1 MQSPPL
7 DPTTPFTGILPLTL
21 TEQAKTAV
29 EEVLRAS
36 YRPSTPAFSNLID
49 DFVQEPNNLF
59 RGPYLS
65 LDLPYTSAD
74 TQKEPFP
81 SVPLGY
87 TPYAH
92 QLEAFQRLQSDT
104 SQSTII
110 ATGTGSGKTE
120 CFQLPILD
128 WCHQHA
134 DQPGIKAI
142 VIYPMNALAA
152 DQARRIAT
160 RIWDTPDLRGQITAG
175 MYADAEPEDASP
187 FMQEDDV
194 IRSRR
199 AMHET
204 PPDILLTN
212 YRMLDSLLVR
222 PERKGLW
229 EQNQPETLRFLVVD
243 ELHTFDGAQGT
254 DLACLIRRLKD
265 RLAVP
270 KGSLCCIGTSA
281 TLGDQNDTK
290 PVIDYA
296 RELFDEEFD
305 ADAVVTEDRQDLSE
319 YLETDDDIELS
330 NRLPDKA
337 LVADLTGHASMQDPV
352 RLIHRLYQAWFGS
365 EAPEDISGTWRAELG
380 NQLRS
385 HEFLAALLGALN
397 GAIRPVDEVT
407 THLQRSFPE
416 LGSWSDPEIRN
427 LLQGFMALLA
437 FARRTEDETDELR
450 PFLSI
455 RVHFWIRELK
465 RMVVSLPPDPDPADT
480 TTPGDTNSNELP
492 DDFNAATRNQETD
505 PQPPRLLHS
514 DDLPDNFGEAV
525 LPVVHCREC
534 AGMAWVTATNPD
546 NSGFVEDR
554 DAIYR
559 EYFAKPL
566 SHRLVY
572 LLAQPPDETLV
583 SGSRVV
589 PGHVCCRCLRWQTS
603 AAGRHA
609 RSPGACPECNANDW
623 RQAWRMAPGK
633 SGGEGS
639 GRSREWACTYCG
651 SATGLGIFGMAST
664 SMASFLTSTLFA
676 STVNEDPKLL
686 AFADSVQDVAHKAG
700 FIEARSFRTVLRQQV
715 AAWLADQPETPALP
729 TLMDGFAP
737 WVKAD
742 YSDEREFVGA
752 MTHVDLKWFS
762 AVNDLFEGDTSGR
775 LPEIPERDIEDVGLR
790 LTWEAFAELTFLS
803 RFGRTLENTG
813 RLCLGIDTSLLR
825 QAGQGLAADVGER
838 LGSLFEDADSTVCT
852 WFLLGVVHRMLHDGA
867 IRIDPNG
874 LDPIGGLARSNG
886 SWVGMVRSRNRGHVL
901 PAYSPRARKPLLP
914 SLNGR
919 DEFAPLGDAG
929 SSARWYPHW
938 ARKCMPADSNLKG
951 DILEDLYLLAFRY
964 LEESGIAE
972 QVQPAGKSPIW
983 ALRAEHIT
991 VERETVTLSCDSCGR
1006 RMQIPTGQIQAWTGM
1021 VCPNPGCTSGKL
1033 VNRQAEIPAPLL
1045 GSQLTRGQR
1054 RRVNARDH
1062 SGLLEAET
1070 RRRLE
1075 QQFMAGN
1082 HNWFPNVLST
1092 TSTLELGVDIG
1103 DLSSVMLYAV
1113 PPSQA
1118 NYVQRLGRA
1127 GRRDG
1132 NSLGLTVVNARP
1144 HDLYFWQ
1151 DTLDMIQGSVEV
1163 PGLYLEAYAILRRQF
1178 NAYTLERFITETD
1191 RNVPFGTLA
1200 NAASGTK
1207 GQADTGALDAWIDF
1221 VRARRQ
1227 DLLSGFRA
1235 MFDLP
1240 AEGDLFTTLTG
1251 FVEGTLPGDAFAS
1264 SIRTCLQDALE
1275 ERQTWTNRARAV
1287 SRQINRLKAN
1297 KPPPKDLNDQI
1308 QQLER
1313 DMRAFRR
1320 VASELGRQD
1329 LPQLLTERGI
1339 LPNYAFPAEGI
1350 RLRSIILYRAAE
1362 GADRNWVNRTYEY
1375 ARPAASGLSELAPEA
1390 FFYAEGHR
1398 VTVNSVDLKISEPE
1412 RWRFCPNCPHMELD
1426 NEEPAKTCPACGSR
1440 QWGDLGQVHEMVR
1453 LRQVHAH
1460 NKDRD
1465 SRIRDDHEDR
1475 TLTRHFRNLY
1485 PAFDRHAAESAY
1497 LIQSLPQPFGFEFL
1511 REVEFTDINFGR
1523 EIDERDLVHHRRVG
1537 GKSILANPFRLC
1549 KECGHALKRH
1559 REPEHITDRLTGPSR
1574 EPAWKDEHAV
1584 QCPVRRLPDDED
1596 SAFETYLYYGFP
1608 SEAVRIRLPF
1618 SSEQETEVASFAAA
1632 LHLGLRLEFQGKV
1645 DHLRSLPLSLQENQ
1659 YTSHWLFLYDTVPGG
1674 TGYLERLASADIF
1687 ENVLRS
1693 ALQKMLECTCNQ
1705 HQDADETQR
1714 KDGCYRCLYRYQD
1727 NRYDSVVSR
1736 DAAIRILRSVLDQ
1749 WYKIHPVA
1757 SVEIVEPDRLAESE
1771 LEDRFESW
1779 LEKRVR
1785 QDGGRIERSPLP
1797 DGGSGYRVVLG
1808 DRLWELKRQVR
1819 LGSGDSVADPSRA
1832 DFILRPVGN
1841 TDPEVLPV
1849 VLFMDGWRYHKAR
1862 VIKDVHQRLSI
1873 HASGRFRVWS
1883 LTWDD
1888 IVQDNDPNGKRSAWN
1903 PFQDLQIPALPA
1915 TDETQALDGM
1925 VRNGLAADLLFH
1937 YLCNPTPKLW
1947 QDLACRLAL
1956 NTLVAHNTSWDYWR
1970 ETLDG
1975 LNDICN
1981 DFAQSLSW
1989 HSRLGMARS
1998 GGSFIVAGAEDQVL
2012 TGMPKPTDL
2021 HPLLY
2026 LDTEGDLSQTEWAGT
2041 LGAFNLLQFL
2051 PLMHWVCAS
2060 DPNPEPF
2067 PTAPSPVEPDPDGWE
2082 EAWEFAQDEARPL
2095 VDALRSRSIQPPE
2108 VGWEEL
2114 ASGEV
2119 FVELELAW
2127 PDGRIGISL
2136 APLPEPEKRRMQAG
2150 DWLLFSLEEAQDQIE
2165 ELRSIMNERCSA

>member
-7 DPTTPFTGILPLTL
+7 DSSTPFTSILPLDL
-21 TEQAKTAV
+21 TEQARTAV

-36 YRPSTPAFSNLID
+36 YRSSTPTFSNLID
-49 DFVQEPNNLF
+49 DFVQEPDNLF

-74 TQKEPFP
+74 TDTKPFP
-81 SVPLGY
+81 AVPLGH

-92 QLEAFQRLQSDT
+92 QLEAFRRLQPDAPR
-104 SQSTII
+104 STII

-128 WCHQHA
+128 WCRQHA
-134 DQPGIKAI
+134 DRPGIKAI
-142 VIYPMNALAA
+142 VIYPMNALAE

-160 RIWDTPDLRGQITAG
+160 RIWNSPELRGRVTAG
-175 MYADAEPEDASP
+175 MYADAEPPDASP
-187 FMQEDDV
+187 SMLKDDI

-229 EQNQPETLRFLVVD
+229 EHNQPETLRFLVVD

-270 KGSLCCIGTSA
+270 QESLCCIGTSA

-290 PVIDYA
+290 PIIEYA
-296 RELFDEEFD
+296 KNLFDEEFD

-319 YLETDDDIELS
+319 YLATGGALEPS
-330 NRLPDKA
+330 YNLPGKA
-337 LVADLTGHASMQDPV
+337 RVVDLADHAGMQDPV
-352 RLIHRLYQAWFGS
+352 RLIRRLYQAWFGS
-365 EAPEDISGTWRAELG
+365 ETPKDINDAWRVELG
-380 NQLRS
+380 SRLRA

-397 GAIRPVDEVT
+397 GAIRPVDEVA

-416 LGSWSDPEIRN
+416 LGSWSQPEIRN

-437 FARRTEDETDELR
+437 FARSSEEGTDELR

-465 RMVVSLPPDPDPADT
+465 RMVVSLPPDPDPTHTNIPADT
-480 TTPGDTNSNELP
+480 NGNGPTDHV
-492 DDFNAATRNQETD
+492 NAAARNRAAD
-505 PQPPRLLHS
+505 PRLLHS

-534 AGMAWVTATNPD
+534 AGTAWVTATNPD

-572 LLAQPPDETLV
+572 LLAQPPDATLV

-589 PGHVCCRCLRWQTS
+589 PGHVCCRCLRWETA
-603 AAGRHA
+603 AAGHHG
-609 RSPGACPECNANDW
+609 RSPGACPECNANAW

-633 SGGEGS
+633 SGGDGA
-639 GRSREWACTYCG
+639 GRWREWACAYCG

-715 AAWLADQPETPALP
+715 AAWLADQPETPTLP
-729 TLMDGFAP
+729 ALMDGFAP

-742 YSDEREFVGA
+742 FSDDREFVGA

-762 AVNDLFEGDTSGR
+762 IVNDLFEGSTDGR

-813 RLCLGIDTSLLR
+813 RLCLGIDASLLQ
-825 QAGQGLAADVGER
+825 QAGQDLAADAGER
-838 LGSLFEDADSTVCT
+838 LGSLLEEADSDACT
-852 WFLLGVVHRMLHDGA
+852 WFLLGIVHRMIHDGA
-867 IRIDPNG
+867 IRIDPEG
-874 LDPIGGLARSNG
+874 LDPIGGLARANG
-886 SWVGMVRSRNRGHVL
+886 SWIGMVRSRSKGYVL
-901 PAYSPRARKPLLP
+901 PEYSRRARKPLLP

-938 ARKCMPADSNLKG
+938 ARKCLPAGSNLKG
-951 DILEDLYLLAFRY
+951 DILEYLYLLAFRH
-964 LEESGIAE
+964 LEEAGIAE
-972 QVQPAGKSPIW
+972 QVQQTGKSPVW
-983 ALRAEHIT
+983 ALQAEHIT
-991 VERETVTLSCDSCGR
+991 VEKDTVALACAGCGR
-1006 RMQIPTGQIQAWTGM
+1006 RIQVQAAQAQAWTGM
-1021 VCPNPGCTSGKL
+1021 FCPNPGCSGGRIAH
-1033 VNRQAEIPAPLL
+1033 RQAEIPAPLL
-1045 GSQLTRGQR
+1045 GSQLTRGRR

-1075 QQFMAGN
+1075 QQFMDGN

-1178 NAYTLERFITETD
+1178 NAYTLERFITDTD

-1200 NAASGTK
+1200 NAASGTG
-1207 GQADTGALDAWIDF
+1207 GQTGTGALDAWIGF
-1221 VRARRQ
+1221 VRTHRQ
-1227 DLLSGFRA
+1227 DLLSGFRS
-1235 MFDLP
+1235 MFDLS
-1240 AEGDLFTTLTG
+1240 AEEGFFTKLTG
-1251 FVEGTLPGDAFAS
+1251 FVEGALPGDAFAS
-1264 SIRTCLQDALE
+1264 SIRACLEDAQE
-1275 ERQTWTNRARAV
+1275 ERRTWTNRARAV
-1287 SRQINRLKAN
+1287 SRQINRLKSGKA
-1297 KPPPKDLNDQI
+1297 PPKDLDDQI
-1308 QQLER
+1308 QALER

-1320 VASELGRQD
+1320 VAAELGRQD
-1329 LPQLLTERGI
+1329 LLQLLTERGV

-1350 RLRSIILYRAAE
+1350 RLRSIILYRNAQEA
-1362 GADRNWVNRTYEY
+1362 GRNWVDRTYEY

-1390 FFYAEGHR
+1390 VFYAEGHR
-1398 VTVNSVDLKISEPE
+1398 VTVNAVDLKISEPE
-1412 RWRFCPNCPHMELD
+1412 RWRFCPDCPYMERAG
-1426 NEEPAKTCPACGSR
+1426 EGQSRTCPACGSR

-1453 LRQVHAH
+1453 LRQVHARET
-1460 NKDRD
+1460 DRD

-1485 PAFDRHAAESAY
+1485 PAFDPNAAEKAH
-1497 LIQSLPQPFGFEFL
+1497 LIQSLPRPFGFEFL

-1537 GKSILANPFRLC
+1537 GKHVLANPFRLC
-1549 KECGHALKRH
+1549 RECGHALKRH
-1559 REPEHITDRLTGPSR
+1559 REPEPVTNALTGPSR

-1596 SAFETYLYYGFP
+1596 STFETYLYYGFP

-1618 SSEQETEVASFAAA
+1618 GGEQETEVASFAAA
-1632 LHLGLRLEFQGKV
+1632 LHLGLRLEFQGQV
-1645 DHLRSLPLSLQENQ
+1645 DHLRSLTLSLQENQ

-1674 TGYLERLASADIF
+1674 TGYLERLTSANTF

-1693 ALQKMLECTCNQ
+1693 ALQTMLECTCNQ
-1705 HQDADETQR
+1705 HQDADEDQR
-1714 KDGCYRCLYRYQD
+1714 RDGCYRCLYRYQD
-1727 NRYDSVVSR
+1727 NRHDSVVSR
-1736 DAAIRILRSVLDQ
+1736 DAAIRILRTVLDQ
-1749 WYKIHPVA
+1749 WYKIRSVA

-1779 LEKRVR
+1779 LAQRVR
-1785 QDGGRIERSPLP
+1785 RDGGRIERSPLP

-1808 DRLWELKRQVR
+1808 DRLWELKRQVL
-1819 LGSGDSVADPSRA
+1819 LGAGDSVAVPSRA

-1841 TDPEVLPV
+1841 ADPEVLPV

-1862 VIKDVHQRLSI
+1862 VIKDVHQRLAI

-1888 IVQDNDPNGKRSAWN
+1888 IVPGNDANGQRAAWN
-1903 PFQDLQIPALPA
+1903 PFRDLRIPARPQS
-1915 TDETQALDGM
+1915 DETQALDGL
-1925 VRNGLAADLLFH
+1925 VRSGAAADLLFH
-1937 YLCNPTPKLW
+1937 YLCNPTPPLW
-1947 QDLACRLAL
+1947 RDLACRLAL
-1956 NTLVAHNTSWDYWR
+1956 NTLVVHNASWDDWR

-1975 LNDICN
+1975 LHDICN

-1989 HSRLGMARS
+1989 HSRLGLARA
-1998 GGSFIVAGAEDQVL
+1998 GDSFIAAGAEDRVL
-2012 TGMPKPTDL
+2012 KGMPKPADL

-2026 LDTEGDLSQTEWAGT
+2026 LDTEGDLSQAEWAGA

-2067 PTAPSPVEPDPDGWE
+2067 PAAPSPVEPDPDGWE
-2082 EAWEFAQDEARPL
+2082 EAREFALDESRPL
-2095 VDALRSRSIQPPE
+2095 VDDLRSRSIRPPE

-2150 DWLLFSLEEAQDQIE
+2150 DWLLFSLEEARDQIE
-2165 ELRSIMNERCSA
+2165 ELRSILHERCPA